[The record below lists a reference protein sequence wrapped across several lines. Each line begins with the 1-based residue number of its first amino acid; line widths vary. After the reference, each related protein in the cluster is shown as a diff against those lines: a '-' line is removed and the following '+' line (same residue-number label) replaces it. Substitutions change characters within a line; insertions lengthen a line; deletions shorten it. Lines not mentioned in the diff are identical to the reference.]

1 MIVLLLLF
9 CLTLGFAT
17 GYLYRDTFG
26 GRKQKQ
32 ISGDNSVQIQIQTD
46 EILLDADTNKE
57 ISDIT
62 SSHDTSPKSIL
73 LNELTKMINEAAQN
87 GQCYLNFD
95 RKYELNKKIETYLTK
110 KEIKNYFGS
119 RGYRV
124 KFMYE
129 MLEYSDIER
138 ISWE

>member
-1 MIVLLLLF
+1 MTVFLFIF
-9 CLTLGFAT
+9 CLALGFAA

-32 ISGDNSVQIQIQTD
+32 VGGDNSIQIQTN
-46 EILLDADTNKE
+46 EILLDAGTNKE

-62 SSHDTSPKSIL
+62 SSNDTSPKNKL
-73 LNELTKMINEAAQN
+73 FNELTAMVNEAAQN
-87 GQCYLNFD
+87 GQCYLSFD
-95 RKYELNKKIETYLTK
+95 RKYELNKQIETYLTK
-110 KEIKNYFGS
+110 KEIKHYFGS